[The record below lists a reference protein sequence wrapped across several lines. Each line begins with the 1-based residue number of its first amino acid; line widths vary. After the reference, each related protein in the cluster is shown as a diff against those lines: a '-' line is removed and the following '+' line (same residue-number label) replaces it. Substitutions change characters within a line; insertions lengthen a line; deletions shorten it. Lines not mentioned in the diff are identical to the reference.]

1 MRTGLVRGGRRACE
15 LVGEVGEGGEDGG
28 NGEEGTWVAGG

>member
-15 LVGEVGEGGEDGG
+15 LAGEVGEGGEDGG